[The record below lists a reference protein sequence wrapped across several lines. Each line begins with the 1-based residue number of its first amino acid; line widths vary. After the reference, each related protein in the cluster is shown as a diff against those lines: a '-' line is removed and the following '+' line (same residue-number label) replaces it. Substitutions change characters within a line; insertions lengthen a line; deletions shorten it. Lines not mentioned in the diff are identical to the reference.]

1 MQARLAN
8 KMTNKNE
15 VTPESKYTCTM
26 MEETKVMESRAGGIF
41 LDMDTDNQI
50 ANPDTIKAPTIQH
63 QTISY
68 RFPISTYLKLNA
80 NRADNDSS
88 QCDLVNLQA
97 LNLSKARNNLGDS
110 RTNVHLSAPPKIDNF
125 RRPSLPSSYYPIP
138 HHSPARV
145 PYKRA
150 TSNPLYLPTDKDYY
164 PNNIIAQRCRRRR
177 STTPPFKEYKHF
189 PSKFN
194 HSHPPNVS
202 YKIWSI
208 PREVGIHL
216 YMNI

>member
-1 MQARLAN
+1 MCY
-8 KMTNKNE
+8 
-15 VTPESKYTCTM
+15 PESSKFNNVPAEDGEFTTFC
-26 MEETKVMESRAGGIF
+26 
-41 LDMDTDNQI
+41 NI
-50 ANPDTIKAPTIQH
+50 ARCAK
-63 QTISY
+63 
-68 RFPISTYLKLNA
+68 FM
-80 NRADNDSS
+80 
-88 QCDLVNLQA
+88 
-97 LNLSKARNNLGDS
+97 LNLVD
-110 RTNVHLSAPPKIDNF
+110 HPKIDNF
-125 RRPSLPSSYYPIP
+125 RRPSLQSSYYPIP

-150 TSNPLYLPTDKDYY
+150 TSSPLYLPTDKDYY

-216 YMNI
+216 NKIY